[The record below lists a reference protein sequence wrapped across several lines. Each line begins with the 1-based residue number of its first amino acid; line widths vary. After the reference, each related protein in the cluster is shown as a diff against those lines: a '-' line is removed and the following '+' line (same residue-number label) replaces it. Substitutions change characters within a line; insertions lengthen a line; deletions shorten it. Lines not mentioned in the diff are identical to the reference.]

1 MANFGMHT
9 DDLWR
14 GNQHGGTP
22 KSSSRHGSPIALGD
36 LEITHSP
43 FSWLSLE
50 QKRSKPFD
58 MLLRPKE
65 EQPGDGDA
73 NTDDDRIV
81 QTGRLRLCTGWQLV
95 GGFKDVSIV
104 NSL

>member
-1 MANFGMHT
+1 
-9 DDLWR
+9 
-14 GNQHGGTP
+14 
-22 KSSSRHGSPIALGD
+22 
-36 LEITHSP
+36 
-43 FSWLSLE
+43 
-50 QKRSKPFD
+50 